1 MPVKKTNTEEQKKHD
16 CCFSQE
22 CGNTF
27 LRSVY
32 AQDFAR
38 KILWTL
44 LGILLLYSIVLL
56 GTLIRNNLQK
66 YNFIGKADI
75 QPRTITVEGVGE
87 VTAHPDIA
95 MTSVGMVAEAATV
108 AEAQQ
113 KNTQVM
119 NSLIEKLK
127 ALGVSSDDIQTMS
140 YNVYPQYDYP
150 EGGQVLRGYSVSQDL
165 QVKIRDLAKANQVLA
180 LAGEVGATNVG
191 GLQFTVDE
199 RDTYI
204 AEAREEA
211 LKKVGEKMKAL
222 SQSLGVRAVRIS
234 GYNEYEQGTSG
245 PMPMM
250 REMAFGDVGAL
261 PTIEAGTT
269 DVVLN
274 VQVTFEIR

>member
-1 MPVKKTNTEEQKKHD
+1 MPVKKTNTEEQKHD
-16 CCFSQE
+16 CCFSKE
-22 CGNTF
+22 CSSKFMSSMYT
-27 LRSVY
+27 
-32 AQDFAR
+32 QDFGR

-44 LGILLLYSIVLL
+44 LGILLVYSIVFL

-66 YNFIGKADI
+66 YNFIGKAEV

-87 VTAHPDIA
+87 VTARPDVA
-95 MTSVGMVAEAATV
+95 MTTMGMVAEASTV

-119 NSLIEKLK
+119 NNLIEKLK
-127 ALGVSSDDIQTMS
+127 ALGVSPDDLQTTN

-150 EGGQVLRGYSVSQDL
+150 EGGQVLRGYSVSQDV

-199 RDTYI
+199 RDAYI

-211 LKKVGEKMKAL
+211 LQKVSQKVLAL
-222 SQSLGVRAVRIS
+222 SQSLGVRPVRIA
-234 GYNEYEQGTSG
+234 GYNEFEQGG
-245 PMPMM
+245 PAPIPMM
-250 REMAFGDVGAL
+250 REMAFGDVGGL